1 MLQALQKLL
10 ADIYDVPLRHDVG
23 EFLLTDRAELPQA
36 ARDSGTDEQ
45 VLVAEDD
52 DTLWVHV
59 YLEPA
64 LLARLESANPFE
76 ALNGGNIADYWTA
89 LEGVSHFL
97 YLAWNASHDRAVTLM
112 ELELQAEIDKYVST
126 LWLLREQDPR
136 RFPAE
141 LHHLLFER
149 ARVDATLAGDRL
161 GLYRSADHYASRYCR
176 RLARTLLPTSA
187 SAQADASAELRRF
200 YRLTRER
207 KIRHIERVAA

>member
-1 MLQALQKLL
+1 MRSIRQSMAGK
-10 ADIYDVPLRHDVG
+10 
-23 EFLLTDRAELPQA
+23 
-36 ARDSGTDEQ
+36 GT
-45 VLVAEDD
+45 
-52 DTLWVHV
+52 
-59 YLEPA
+59 
-64 LLARLESANPFE
+64 FE
-76 ALNGGNIADYWTA
+76 TYNGGNIADYWTA

-126 LWLLREQDPR
+126 LWLLREQNPR